1 MPRFSSGM
9 HVEDRLVALLER
21 FGCRIERD
29 EILDHR
35 HLLDFVVLE
44 LPEFQTLLPQP
55 IGIQVTSRWNDTE
68 KQRRF
73 QERVESSPYTRKN
86 FYVEIER
93 ETDLERGGAFALLV
107 AIAAYALDRTANGAS
122 VRALRIFSDNT
133 FEFFDLAAAPGS
145 AARSTPLLLVKAA
158 GMAAPVV
165 PAPVAARAVSAR
177 AVAAPP
183 VQRTPGAPIPADLSE
198 VVQPRPLQSGPPNPV
213 MGQRLSAALGR
224 PPAPEVPRIAGV
236 VARYNPGNLMGVIRS
251 AGGQEYF
258 MHRNNITDESL
269 RSLLERVADEGG
281 QWIADR
287 DVRVSFR
294 DGGKPHGKKNHI
306 AQEIQTDSSEAAGE
320 PEIEL

>member
-1 MPRFSSGM
+1 MPRFSSGV

-21 FGCRIERD
+21 FGCRIQRD

-55 IGIQVTSRWNDTE
+55 IGVQVTGRIGDIE
-68 KQRRF
+68 KQKRF
-73 QERVESSPYTRKN
+73 QERVQTSPYTRKN

-107 AIAAYALDRTANGAS
+107 AIADYALERELNGS
-122 VRALRIFSDNT
+122 KTRGLRVFSDNT
-133 FEFFDLAAAPGS
+133 FEFFALDSAAA
-145 AARSTPLLLVKAA
+145 AEARSPSLMLVRAG
-158 GMAAPVV
+158 GMAAP
-165 PAPVAARAVSAR
+165 
-177 AVAAPP
+177 AAPI
-183 VQRTPGAPIPADLSE
+183 QRTPGAPLPPTVEAQAQASAA
-198 VVQPRPLQSGPPNPV
+198 VQPTPPHPPNPM

-224 PPAPEVPRIAGV
+224 PAAADAPRLTGV

-258 MHRNNITDESL
+258 LHRNNIVDDSL
-269 RSLLERVADEGG
+269 RSLLERIADEGG

-287 DVRVSFR
+287 DVRVSFL

-306 AQEIQTDSSEAAGE
+306 AQDIRTGEPEPAGE
-320 PEIEL
+320 PEAEF

>member
-1 MPRFSSGM
+1 MPRFSSGV

-21 FGCRIERD
+21 FGCRIQRD

-55 IGIQVTSRWNDTE
+55 IGVQVTGRIGDIE
-68 KQRRF
+68 KQKRF
-73 QERVESSPYTRKN
+73 QERVQTSPYTRKN

-107 AIAAYALDRTANGAS
+107 AIADYALERDLNSSKTRG
-122 VRALRIFSDNT
+122 LRVFSDNT
-133 FEFFDLAAAPGS
+133 FEFFHLDS
-145 AARSTPLLLVKAA
+145 AATAEVRSSSLMLVRAG
-158 GMAAPVV
+158 GMAAP
-165 PAPVAARAVSAR
+165 
-177 AVAAPP
+177 AAPI
-183 VQRTPGAPIPADLSE
+183 QRTPGAPLPPTPEAQAQTAAAVQAAPAH
-198 VVQPRPLQSGPPNPV
+198 PPNPV

-224 PPAPEVPRIAGV
+224 PLAADAPRLAGV

-258 MHRNNITDESL
+258 LHRNNIVDDSL
-269 RSLLERVADEGG
+269 RSLLERIADEGG

-287 DVRVSFR
+287 DVRVSFL

-306 AQEIQTDSSEAAGE
+306 AQDIRTGDSEPNAE
-320 PEIEL
+320 PEAEF

>member
-1 MPRFSSGM
+1 MPRFSSGV

-21 FGCRIERD
+21 FGCRIQRD

-55 IGIQVTSRWNDTE
+55 IGVQVTSRLGDPE
-68 KQRRF
+68 KQKRF
-73 QERVESSPYTRKN
+73 QERVESNPYTRKN

-107 AIAAYALDRTANGAS
+107 ALADYALERKCNGAATRG
-122 VRALRIFSDNT
+122 VRVFGDNS
-133 FEFFDLAAAPGS
+133 FEFFDMGAAA
-145 AARSTPLLLVKAA
+145 ADARSPSLMLVKA
-158 GMAAPVV
+158 GG
-165 PAPVAARAVSAR
+165 AVSP
-177 AVAAPP
+177 VPP
-183 VQRTPGAPIPADLSE
+183 PSQRTPGAPLPPAAVAQVLSAS
-198 VVQPRPLQSGPPNPV
+198 PAGRPSPAVPPNPV
-213 MGQRLSAALGR
+213 LGQRLSAALGQPT
-224 PPAPEVPRIAGV
+224 PPDATRLAGV

-258 MHRNNITDESL
+258 LHRNNITDDSL

-287 DVRVSFR
+287 DVRVSFVA
-294 DGGKPHGKKNHI
+294 GGKPYGKKNHI
-306 AQEIQTDSSEAAGE
+306 AQEIRCDTSNADE
-320 PEIEL
+320 PDGAF

>member
-1 MPRFSSGM
+1 MPRFSSGA

-21 FGCRIERD
+21 FGCRIQRD

-55 IGIQVTSRWNDTE
+55 IGVQVTGRLGDAE

-73 QERVESSPYTRKN
+73 QERVETSPYTRKN
-86 FYVEIER
+86 FYVEIDR

-107 AIAAYALDRTANGAS
+107 AIADYALGRELNGAKT
-122 VRALRIFSDNT
+122 RGLRVFADNT
-133 FEFFDLAAAPGS
+133 FEFFDLGVTS
-145 AARSTPLLLVKAA
+145 AASPALMLVRAA
-158 GMAAPVV
+158 GMTG
-165 PAPVAARAVSAR
+165 
-177 AVAAPP
+177 AVAPTPA
-183 VQRTPGAPIPADLSE
+183 QRTPGAPLPPAELAETAAALAS
-198 VVQPRPLQSGPPNPV
+198 RSSPLAPPNPV
-213 MGQRLSAALGR
+213 LGQRLSAALGR
-224 PPAPEVPRIAGV
+224 APQEGPRLHGV

-258 MHRNNITDESL
+258 LHRNNINDESL
-269 RSLLERVADEGG
+269 RSLLERIADEGG

-287 DVRVSFR
+287 DVKVSFA

-306 AQEIQTDSSEAAGE
+306 AQDIRASGDEPAEEPAADF
-320 PEIEL
+320 